1 MARFLMSKGES
12 YAIILNMRKVGTSME
27 TKVKK
32 LIIMFPG
39 VGYNMDCPLLYYAS
53 FLYEAKGYEQI
64 HMKYNSIFFEPELT
78 REEKTL
84 KVREYVWEKVKN
96 IDFSAYGE
104 VVFLSKSVGTIE
116 AGFLAERLGI
126 DITQIYLTPVPDALP
141 YIKETDTVVMGTA
154 DEVYP
159 ECKAYCNEHRIR
171 PMYIE
176 GANHSL
182 EVEGN
187 PFESLEI
194 LRDVMRYI
202 ER

>member
-1 MARFLMSKGES
+1 M
-12 YAIILNMRKVGTSME
+12 
-27 TKVKK
+27 KK
-32 LIIMFPG
+32 LAIMFPG
-39 VGYNMDCPLLYYAS
+39 VGYTMDCPLLYYAS

-64 HMKYNSIFFEPELT
+64 HMKYNSIFFEPDLS
-78 REEKTL
+78 REEKSL
-84 KVREYVWEKVKN
+84 RVRDYVWEKVKK
-96 IDFSAYGE
+96 IDFSVYDK

-126 DITQIYLTPVPDALP
+126 DVAHIYLTPVPDALS
-141 YIKETDTVVMGTA
+141 YIKERDTVVMGMA

-159 ECKAYCNEHRIR
+159 ECKAYCDVHGIK
-171 PMYIE
+171 PLYIE

-182 EVEGN
+182 EVEGK

-194 LRDVMRYI
+194 LRNVMKFV

>member
-1 MARFLMSKGES
+1 M
-12 YAIILNMRKVGTSME
+12 
-27 TKVKK
+27 KK
-32 LIIMFPG
+32 LAVMFPG

-64 HMKYNSIFFEPELT
+64 HMKYNSIFFEPDLS
-78 REEKTL
+78 REEKSL
-84 KVREYVWEKVKN
+84 RVRAYVWEKVKE
-96 IDFSAYGE
+96 IDFSVYGE

-116 AGFLAERLGI
+116 AGFLAEKLGI
-126 DITQIYLTPVPDALP
+126 DVVQIYLTPVPDAFQ
-141 YIKETDTVVMGTA
+141 YIKEVDTVVIGTA

-159 ECKAYCNEHRIR
+159 QCKAYCDEHGIK
-171 PMYIE
+171 PLYVK

-182 EVEGN
+182 EVEGK

-194 LRDVMRYI
+194 LKDVMRYI

>member
-1 MARFLMSKGES
+1 
-12 YAIILNMRKVGTSME
+12 ME

-39 VGYNMDCPLLYYAS
+39 VGYTMDFPLLYYAS

-64 HMKYNSIFFEPELT
+64 HMKYNSIFFEPDLT
-78 REEKTL
+78 REEKSL
-84 KVREYVWEKVKN
+84 RVRDYVWEKAKD
-96 IDFSAYGE
+96 IDFSVYDE
-104 VVFLSKSVGTIE
+104 VVFLSKSFGTAE
-116 AGFLAERLGI
+116 AGELAEKLGI
-126 DITQIYLTPVPDALP
+126 NPVQIYLTPVPRALP
-141 YIKETDTVVMGTA
+141 YIKEADAVVIGTA

-159 ECKAYCNEHRIR
+159 ECKAYFDEHGIK
-171 PMYIE
+171 PLYVE
-176 GANHSL
+176 DANHSL
-182 EVEGN
+182 EVKGK

>member
-1 MARFLMSKGES
+1 M
-12 YAIILNMRKVGTSME
+12 
-27 TKVKK
+27 KK
-32 LIIMFPG
+32 LVIMFPG
-39 VGYNMDCPLLYYAS
+39 VGYTMDCPLLYYVS

-64 HMKYNSIFFEPELT
+64 HMKYNSILLNPDLT

-84 KVREYVWEKVKN
+84 QARDYVWEKAKD
-96 IDFSAYGE
+96 IDFSAYDE
-104 VVFLSKSVGTIE
+104 VVFLSKSFGTSE
-116 AGFLAERLGI
+116 AGYLAEKLGI
-126 DITQIYLTPVPDALP
+126 SPVQIYLTPMPRALP
-141 YIKETDTVVMGTA
+141 YIKERDTVVIGTA

-159 ECKAYCNEHRIR
+159 ECKAYFDEHGIQ

-182 EVEGN
+182 EIEGK

-194 LRDVMRYI
+194 LRNVMRFV